1 MIMQLTDTTVPA
13 PTVPA
18 RVLQSDDAS
27 RGASEDE
34 TLAIVLD
41 LPVESTLALPRRRPA
56 TVLPDELVGMYHLG

>member
-1 MIMQLTDTTVPA
+1 MQVTDTTVPA

-18 RVLQSDDAS
+18 RVSQSDEGDF
-27 RGASEDE
+27 EDE

-56 TVLPDELVGMYHLG
+56 TVLPDELVGMYHFG